1 MVNIDD
7 IYLVMSTVA
16 ILHEIPE
23 TKNINIKDFEA
34 FLSPPII
41 AVASLPASMSITSQR
56 DQTEIL
62 IANNKTDFR
71 DLSGRKDFS
80 SSNVGKLVEYFAGKF
95 QLKVNTYGINFILN
109 VPHSEPRKWIMENIL
124 SSEISKK
131 TGKKLLGGNGTIS
144 LKSGRK
150 TWNIGFESTEDN
162 KIGVNFNATEKSDR
176 VPSAEE
182 LRNELNKQW
191 NSLIKCFSDLGL

>member
-7 IYLVMSTVA
+7 VYLVMSTVA

-23 TKNINIKDFEA
+23 PKNINIKDLEKL
-34 FLSPPII
+34 LSPPIT
-41 AVASLPASMSITSQR
+41 AVASSPVGTLISSQR
-56 DQTEIL
+56 DQIEIL

-80 SSNVGKLVEYFAGKF
+80 SSNIGKMVEYFVSEF
-95 QLKVNTYGINFILN
+95 QLKVNTYGINFILR
-109 VPHSEPRKWIMENIL
+109 VPHSEPRKWITENIL
-124 SSEISKK
+124 SPEISSK
-131 TGKKLLGGNGTIS
+131 TGKKLVGGKGTVS

-150 TWNIGFESTEDN
+150 TWNIEFDATEDN
-162 KIGVNFNATEKSDR
+162 RIGVNFNATEKGDK
-176 VPSAEE
+176 VPSTEA

-191 NSLIKCFSDLGL
+191 NLLVKLFSDIGL